1 MGSARVGSNPAAD
14 AKLLHQAP
22 LVEWSNT
29 LRSGRSPHLRAQVR
43 ILQGAPL
50 LPRVPRMCVKPP
62 WLSWQ
67 SARLLTDRSLV
78 RAQVEALFAK
88 GFLQV
93 KVLIWA

>member
-14 AKLLHQAP
+14 APFCKNLHNGAP

-29 LRSGRSPHLRAQVR
+29 LRSGRSPHLRAWVR
-43 ILQGAPL
+43 IPQGAPL
-50 LPRVPRMCVKPP
+50 LPGVPRMCVKPP

-78 RAQVEALFAK
+78 RAQVEAYTRANGLVA
-88 GFLQV
+88 
-93 KVLIWA
+93 